1 MSSQKEKNIKKEK
14 TGQSPAKDSME
25 KQIAAVVE
33 QLRQRGQTLA
43 FAESCTGGWLSSK
56 FTEQSGVSD
65 VFLGSIVAYSNG
77 LKAQALQVPQHLF
90 TTVGAV
96 SRPVALSMAHGAKVL
111 TKATWA
117 VSITGIAGPKGGTKK
132 KPVGTVCLA
141 VVGPG
146 FERATIQKFS
156 GNRMQV
162 QQSSAEF
169 AVRWFS
175 ENL

>member
-1 MSSQKEKNIKKEK
+1 MDTEKKKSKKSTSSG
-14 TGQSPAKDSME
+14 TDGDRA
-25 KQIAAVVE
+25 IAQLVE
-33 QLRQRGQTLA
+33 RLRQRGQTLS
-43 FAESCTGGWLSSK
+43 FAESCTGGLLSSQ
-56 FTEQSGVSD
+56 FTEQAGVSD

-77 LKAQALQVPQHLF
+77 LKSQALGVPQHLF

-96 SRPVALSMAHGAKVL
+96 SRPVALAMAHGAKAL

-117 VSITGIAGPKGGTKK
+117 VSITGIAGPTGGTKN

-146 FERATIQKFS
+146 FERATVQSFS
-156 GNRMQV
+156 GNRTQV

-175 ENL
+175 ANL

>member
-1 MSSQKEKNIKKEK
+1 MADIENH
-14 TGQSPAKDSME
+14 
-25 KQIAAVVE
+25 VVE
-33 QLRQRGQTLA
+33 VVEKLRQRGQTLA
-43 FAESCTGGWLSSK
+43 FAESCTGGFLSSK
-56 FTEQSGVSD
+56 FTEQAGVSD
-65 VFLGSIVAYSNG
+65 VFLGSIVAYSNS
-77 LKAQALQVPQHLF
+77 LKSQALEVPQHLF

-96 SRPVALSMAHGAKVL
+96 SRPVALSMARGAKAL

-117 VSITGIAGPKGGTKK
+117 VSITGIAGPNGGTKK

-146 FERATIQKFS
+146 FERATLQNFS
-156 GNRMQV
+156 GNRTQV